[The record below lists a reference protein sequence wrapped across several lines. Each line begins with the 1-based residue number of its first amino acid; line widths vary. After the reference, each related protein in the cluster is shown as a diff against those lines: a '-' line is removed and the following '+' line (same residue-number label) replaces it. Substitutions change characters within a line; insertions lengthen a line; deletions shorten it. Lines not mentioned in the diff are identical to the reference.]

1 MRLQVGTASF
11 LFSAIFVLAV
21 ASAQG
26 QAATAATPAQ
36 ANSGSQASA
45 PASDSQAA
53 QSAAPAGTETASTTT
68 PKKVWTNE
76 DVGDL
81 RGRSPIST
89 VGPSRPKSQ
98 KPVAQ
103 SKQAV
108 ASPDTIRSY
117 HDRIAALQ
125 AKLPPIDSQISDLQ
139 GALNGQTM
147 NSTRHATGAKIDD
160 WHDELTR
167 LQAQRSDL
175 ETKIGALQDEARH
188 KGVPENQIPE

>member
-1 MRLQVGTASF
+1 MRLLVGTSSF
-11 LFSAIFVLAV
+11 LFSAILVLTA
-21 ASAQG
+21 AAAQG
-26 QAATAATPAQ
+26 QSAPAAPPAQ
-36 ANSGSQASA
+36 AGSGSQAGA
-45 PASDSQAA
+45 PAPDAQAA
-53 QSAAPAGTETASTTT
+53 QNAAPTGTETASTAA

-89 VGPSRPKSQ
+89 VGPSHAKPQ

-167 LQAQRSDL
+167 LQQQKSDL
-175 ETKIGALQDEARH
+175 QDKIAAMQDEARH